1 MKYVTV
7 RVIDSNGRPQSDVR
21 VSLLVYQTL
30 ASGMKTP
37 QYTSSNGEANFD
49 LDIDQFAEI
58 SVYVKGEERISRGS
72 VKAEYRIIV

>member
-7 RVIDSNGRPQSDVR
+7 RVIDSSGRPQSDVR
-21 VSLLVYQTL
+21 VSLFVYQTL

-37 QYTSSNGEANFD
+37 QYTNSKGEANFD

-58 SVYVKGEERISRGS
+58 SVYVKGEERIPRGS
-72 VKAEYRIIV
+72 VEAEYRIIV